1 VRARGRAGARAHGW
15 WAFRQVLSSR
25 AKRGSCVALALTLA
39 CATHKPEPS
48 PAPARPSARA
58 PSRPNAPAHPTSPPR
73 NIDPARAQAPRV
85 RLPNPEPVERIAPPE
100 AAFAHDW
107 MALGSTRVDRFLQ
120 AHPTYDGRGVLIAIL
135 DTGIDPAV
143 PGLDTTSTGLPKVL
157 DLRDFSGEGQVP
169 LAPVTPKGDTVVVG
183 GQRLAGFSRVRAI
196 GDGPYFAGTIAELP
210 LNGSPAADL
219 NGNDAIGD
227 TLALVVARGTDG
239 WVLLADTDGDGSLA
253 GERPVHDYL
262 QARESF
268 GWAVRGHDPGLG
280 IAANFGG
287 TATAPTLDLV
297 FDLDS
302 HGTHVAGIAAAHD
315 LYGVKEFDGV
325 APGAQLLGLKISLGA
340 QGSVS
345 TTGAMLRAMDY
356 AIRAAAERRMP
367 LVMNLSFGVG
377 NEQEG
382 KARIDRLVDSVLA
395 AHPDVSLTISGGNDG
410 PGLST
415 IGLPGSADRAITVG
429 ATLPPNFLMPGP
441 QGPGPE
447 AVAYFSSRGGEVA
460 KPDLV
465 SPGMAYSSV
474 PRWNAGDEVKQG
486 TSMASPYAAGLVAD
500 LVSGLAQDRRPVNAA
515 RIKRALMVTAR
526 PTPGSDY
533 LDQGR
538 GLPALDAA
546 WSWLASA
553 PDGGEI
559 TVAAPSG
566 GDAGWR
572 MLGPGATR
580 SGTLRFTLSR
590 ADSAPAGPFRM
601 KSDADW
607 LTPPP
612 SVSLRSG
619 GEVTLRYDAAKLAPG
634 VHTGTVSAWTA
645 DTLRGP
651 AFRLVATLVIP
662 APATPGATVL
672 RRAASLDRD
681 GVLRS
686 FFLADSARPFAAHIA
701 TGGLGDKVLAFLH
714 EPHGPP
720 YREDAARAAGSAA
733 LAAEFRVDAR
743 DVVAGAYEVD
753 AVPLPGRSATVD
765 VTVRQSP
772 LVLRA
777 GREGGRVVARLENVS
792 KASVSSAVAFR
803 LRGAERNDTLA
814 TRGSEPRRIPF
825 IAPAWA
831 RDLTIDLAMA
841 PEQWERITDFGVS
854 VYDSAGR
861 QLVKNPM
868 KYAFGRTTVEL
879 PQHHGDLPLTLAL
892 YPGFADPAD
901 SATWTVRASVRAYAD
916 SAVSLAPAR
925 GDTTLRVQ
933 PGAKGEV
940 GFDLD
945 REPWPLPERFVP
957 LGQLIARIGEDR
969 WTREVALPGAGSG
982 VLP

>member
-1 VRARGRAGARAHGW
+1 MSLVQLSSR
-15 WAFRQVLSSR
+15 VLILSSR
-25 AKRGSCVALALTLA
+25 AKRGICAALALTLA
-39 CATHKPEPS
+39 CATHRQEPS
-48 PAPARPSARA
+48 PASPRRSAPA
-58 PSRPNAPAHPTSPPR
+58 PSRPPATPPR
-73 NIDPARAQAPRV
+73 NVDPARAQAPRV

-107 MALGSTRVDRFLQ
+107 MALASARVDRFLV
-120 AHPTYDGRGVLIAIL
+120 AHPSYDGRGVVIAIL

-143 PGLDTTSTGLPKVL
+143 PGLGTTTTGLPKVA
-157 DLRDFSGEGQVP
+157 DLRDFSGEGRVP
-169 LAPVTPKGDTVVVG
+169 LAPITSQGDTVVVG
-183 GQRLAGFSRVRAI
+183 GQRLAGFSRVRAL
-196 GDGPYFAGTIAELP
+196 GGNGPYFGGTIAELP

-219 NGNDAIGD
+219 NGNEAIGD

-262 QARESF
+262 HARESF
-268 GWAVRGHDPGLG
+268 GWASRGHEPGLA

-287 TATAPTLDLV
+287 TAAAPTLDLV
-297 FDLDS
+297 FDLDA

-315 LYGVKEFDGV
+315 LYGVKGFDGV

-356 AIRAAAERRMP
+356 AVRFAAERQMP

-429 ATLPPNFLMPGP
+429 ATLPPGFLMPGP
-441 QGPGPE
+441 EGAAPE
-447 AVAYFSSRGGEVA
+447 AVAYFSSRGGELA

-465 SPGMAYSSV
+465 TPGMAYSSV

-500 LVSGLAQDRRPVNAA
+500 LASALAQDRRPVEAA
-515 RIKRALMVTAR
+515 RLKRALMVTAR

-546 WSWLASA
+546 WSWLTSA
-553 PDGGEI
+553 PGGGEI
-559 TVAAPSG
+559 TAAGPGG

-572 MLGPGATR
+572 LIGPGAGR
-580 SGTLRFTLSR
+580 SGSLRFALSPS
-590 ADSAPAGPFRM
+590 DSAPAGPLRM
-601 KSDADW
+601 RSDAEW

-612 SVSLRSG
+612 SVSLRG
-619 GEVTLRYDAAKLAPG
+619 GSEVTLRYDAAKLAPG

-662 APATPGATVL
+662 APATPGASVL
-672 RRAASLDRD
+672 RRAAPLQRD

-686 FFLADSARPFAAHIA
+686 FFLADSARPFAARIA

-720 YREDAARAAGSAA
+720 YREDAARAAGSAS
-733 LAAEFRVDAR
+733 LGTEFRVDAR

-753 AVPLPGRSATVD
+753 AVPLPGRTATVD

-777 GREGGRVVARLENVS
+777 GREGGGVVARLENVS
-792 KASVSSAVAFR
+792 GAPVAAALSFR
-803 LRGAERNDTLA
+803 LLGGERNDTLA

-841 PEQWERITDFGVS
+841 PEQWERITDFGLS
-854 VYDSAGR
+854 VYDSAGH
-861 QLVKNPM
+861 QLAKNPM

-901 SATWTVRASVRAYAD
+901 SAPWTVRASVRAYAD
-916 SAVSLAPAR
+916 SAMSLSRAR
-925 GDTTLRVQ
+925 GDTTVRLP

-940 GFDLD
+940 GFSLD
-945 REPWPLPERFVP
+945 REPWPLPERFAP
-957 LGQLIARIGEDR
+957 LGQLVARVGEDR
-969 WTREVALPGAGSG
+969 WTREVALPGVGGG